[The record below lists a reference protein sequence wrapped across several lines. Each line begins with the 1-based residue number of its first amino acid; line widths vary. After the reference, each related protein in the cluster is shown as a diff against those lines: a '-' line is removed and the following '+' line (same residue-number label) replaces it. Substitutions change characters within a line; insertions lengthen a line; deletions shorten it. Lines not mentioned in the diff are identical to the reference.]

1 MQVNVSFIAFVLC
14 RNKLSLS
21 LQELSFHF
29 HLCWSHQLAQMDI
42 EFNYE
47 AVFPVRRTEN
57 SAMFSNEFGTGSKP
71 VGIVLQAW
79 VEPRF
84 GWFYAFES
92 QFAKLL
98 KWALPNMWVSPER
111 FHLSLWRTCCE
122 HLCPIIQPGIT
133 FLHGV
138 VLSSVINPPT
148 GSFTAIGSFQLKHSL
163 FIICIAMAPT
173 DPLRVSA
180 IDLPVTMFLITSFCL
195 WLLFWMLQQYK
206 W

>member
-1 MQVNVSFIAFVLC
+1 MQVKVSFIIFVLC
-14 RNKLSLS
+14 RNKLLLS
-21 LQELSFHF
+21 LQELNFHF
-29 HLCWSHQLAQMDI
+29 HLCWSHQLVQMDI

-47 AVFPVRRTEN
+47 AVFLVRRTEN

-111 FHLSLWRTCCE
+111 FHLFLWRTCCE

-138 VLSSVINPPT
+138 ALSSVINPPT
-148 GSFTAIGSFQLKHSL
+148 GSFSLHCHWVFSIKAQLVYHLYCCGTHRPAQSQ
-163 FIICIAMAPT
+163 CYWPT
-173 DPLRVSA
+173 RDHIS
-180 IDLPVTMFLITSFCL
+180 
-195 WLLFWMLQQYK
+195 Y
-206 W
+206 